1 MVRRLMPE
9 VVHDQQLAQL
19 PGTATVREAA
29 RLMAARNIGSVLVV
43 ARDGRLEGLLTERD
57 LLCRIVAPGRDPDRT
72 RLHEVMTRDP
82 DTIGPGE
89 PAIEALRRMRDGG
102 YRHLPVVD
110 GSGRPVGIVSHR
122 DFLGAEKTRLEDETR
137 LWEIMG

>member
-9 VVHDQQLAQL
+9 VVHDQKLVEL

-29 RLMAARNIGSVLVV
+29 RLMAARNVGSVIVT
-43 ARDGRLEGLLTERD
+43 ARDGRLEGILTERD
-57 LLCRIVAPGRDPDRT
+57 VVCRVVMPGRDPDHT

-82 DTIGPGE
+82 DTIGPTE
-89 PAIEALRRMRDGG
+89 PAIEALRRMHDGG

-110 GSGRPVGIVSHR
+110 DGGRLIGVVSQR
-122 DFLGAEKTRLEDETR
+122 DFLGEEMTRLEEERR
-137 LWEIMG
+137 LWEVIG

>member
-9 VVHDQQLAQL
+9 VVHDQKLAVL
-19 PGTATVREAA
+19 PGSATVHEAA
-29 RLMAARNIGSVLVV
+29 RLMAARNIGSVLVT
-43 ARDGRLEGLLTERD
+43 ARDGRLEGILTERD
-57 LLCRIVAPGRDPDRT
+57 ILCRVVAPGRDPDHT
-72 RLHEVMTRDP
+72 RLHEVMTKDP
-82 DTIGPGE
+82 DTIGPHA

-110 GSGRPVGIVSHR
+110 GGRLGGIVSRR
-122 DFLGAEKTRLEDETR
+122 DFWGDEKMRLEDETR